1 MVDLQEMGKQAVAA
15 KYLLQ
20 KTDTERKNEALK
32 RAAQEL
38 IAKEAAILQANEKD
52 VSLAEANG
60 MSPGLVDR
68 LKLTQSRIE
77 LWQRVLG
84 RSQTLRIP

>member
-60 MSPGLVDR
+60 MGPGLVDR

-77 LWQRVLG
+77 AMAEG
-84 RSQTLRIP
+84 LRQIADL